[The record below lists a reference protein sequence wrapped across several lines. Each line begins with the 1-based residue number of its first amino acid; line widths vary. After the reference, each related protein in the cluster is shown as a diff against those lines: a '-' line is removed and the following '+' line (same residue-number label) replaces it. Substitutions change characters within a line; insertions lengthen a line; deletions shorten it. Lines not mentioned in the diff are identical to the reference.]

1 MAMRRIWG
9 GELSRG
15 ARQGEE
21 EEGRRKTTS
30 EGEREREERGER
42 GRWASLALPSSL
54 ASKGRQAG
62 KAAWLPLRRVNE
74 EPARKGL

>member
-30 EGEREREERGER
+30 ERGQREGGRRE
-42 GRWASLALPSSL
+42 GREASLALPSSL